1 MLYQQE
7 TGQIS
12 TELILLIAGIMI
24 IVILAST
31 IYKEYLLDWS
41 NEINNTEVQNIKN
54 KLDNISSILKK
65 IE

>member
-65 IE
+65 

>member
-24 IVILAST
+24 IVILIST

-65 IE
+65 

>member
-65 IE
+65 I